1 MHRRDALRLTGQ
13 GLLLSALPLWSL
25 QGQRTL
31 SATDIPRL
39 FYAPEELPRIR
50 ENAETDLLGPLFQ
63 EWLNADVDE
72 ARAIIGKP
80 AETGDLLRDLAAS
93 LMRMFQESVVYLVTE
108 DPARKA
114 LLEHGIRTLM
124 ALPKW
129 DYFLEGGTEVM
140 GIMRASLAVTSLLFA
155 REVLDGELDPA
166 LEAAL
171 MQDIG
176 DKGCAPCNL
185 TIWGMDHPDQVKGWS
200 FDENHGYIY
209 DLSLER
215 WPEILG
221 ANNLRA
227 IPTMGLGL
235 GALALEGRD
244 DRATEW
250 LDRAVASAQTYLRT
264 FSPDGG
270 YFEGLSY
277 VDYAFR
283 SMLPFLEAH
292 YRRHGTVDWIDE
304 ANFYGITEFIT
315 CMQAG
320 RMPDGTTADIVNFS
334 DSRVTTKPMV
344 TAWIARRGGDALAQ
358 YATEHFSEPG
368 YFGDFLWYDPD
379 LTATPPPAHLKN
391 KKLDLDWIIARTGW
405 DANDS
410 VLAFRSGLPANHEHA
425 DRNSFFF
432 KAYGERL
439 LTDPF
444 GAAYDWRDEGWL
456 LRLPEA
462 HNAVLVDGKGHQ
474 YHNGEEG
481 TNEGQAE
488 AYVRRYVDRG
498 DVVWW
503 CSDATPGYHLVN
515 PDIARVQRSVLF
527 AKPDVVILFDQVS
540 KTAQASTVAVRFHP
554 DNRDGQAAITVQP
567 EGLFIIQRPR
577 ATLFGQTQARETVT
591 VAEQALDLPEDRG
604 LFPFVEVA
612 SPAGL
617 QHEVVTVLVARPGH
631 GTAPDIT
638 IAPAEHGWTI
648 TVDGTHAFI
657 QHGGDFP
664 EMAWDV

>member
-1 MHRRDALRLTGQ
+1 MHRRDALRLTGNA
-13 GLLLSALPLWSL
+13 LLLTALPVWSL
-25 QGQRTL
+25 RGKGTL
-31 SATDIPRL
+31 SPTGIPRL
-39 FYAPEELPRIR
+39 FFESEEVPRIR
-50 ENAETDLLGPLFQ
+50 ANTQTDLLGPLFQ
-63 EWLNADVDE
+63 EWLNADVE
-72 ARAIIGKP
+72 EGRAIIGKP
-80 AETGDLLRDLAAS
+80 AETGDLLRDLAAA
-93 LMRMFQESVVYLVTE
+93 LMRMFQESTVYLITE
-108 DPARKA
+108 DPARKE
-114 LLEHGIRTLM
+114 LLEHGIRTLI

-129 DYFLEGGTEVM
+129 DYFLEGGTEVV

-155 REVLDGELDPA
+155 REVLDGELDPD

-200 FDENHGYIY
+200 FDEQHSYIY

-244 DRATEW
+244 DRAAEW

-264 FSPDGG
+264 FSPDGS

-277 VDYAFR
+277 VDYAFS

-292 YRRHGTVDWIDE
+292 YRRHGTVDWIDK

-320 RMPDGTTADIVNFS
+320 RTPDGMTADIVNFS
-334 DSRVTTKPMV
+334 DSRMTVRPMV
-344 TAWIARRGGDALAQ
+344 TAWMARRGGDSLAQ
-358 YATEHFSEPG
+358 YATEHFSEPS
-368 YFGDFLWYDPD
+368 YYGDFLWYDPD
-379 LTATPPPAHLKN
+379 LTATPPPEHLKN
-391 KKLDLDWIIARTGW
+391 KRLDLDWIIARTGW
-405 DANDS
+405 EPDDS

-481 TNEGQAE
+481 TNEGKAE

-498 DVVWW
+498 EVVWW
-503 CSDATPGYHLVN
+503 CSEATQGYHLVN

-527 AKPDVVILFDQVS
+527 AKPDVVIVFDQVE

-554 DNRDGQAAITVQP
+554 DNRDGQAAINVQSD
-567 EGLFIIQRPR
+567 GHFLIQRPN
-577 ATLFGQTQARETVT
+577 AILFGWTMAQESL
-591 VAEQALDLPEDRG
+591 ALSENALALPEESG
-604 LFPFVEVA
+604 HFPFVEVV
-612 SPAGL
+612 SPSGL
-617 QHEVVTVLVARPGH
+617 QHEVVTVLVARR
-631 GTAPDIT
+631 AAEEVPDVA
-638 IAPAEHGWTI
+638 IASTEQGWGI
-648 TVDGTHAFI
+648 SVDGKRAFI
-657 QHGGDFP
+657 QRGGDVP
-664 EMAWDV
+664 ELAWDV